1 MLLLFAKP
9 ILIGYFLSIKLPCFF
24 VDEAERRRKDT
35 ETTLALHQAM
45 TFINVSDYYATTT
58 GINSCNICPF
68 FVQSAIGL
76 LYILRS
82 IACMQ
87 CIRCGLLLQMS
98 RVAWSVC
105 LSVCWL
111 HGRNVEKRLDR
122 SRCRLNWLTLVGP
135 RNHCVSR
142 RSRSDEFICGLL

>member
-1 MLLLFAKP
+1 MLHANAPFICQADFNRLLFVDKAAM
-9 ILIGYFLSIKLPCFF
+9 FF

-35 ETTLALHQAM
+35 ETTSALHQAT

-68 FVQSAIGL
+68 FV
-76 LYILRS
+76 LYILGS

-87 CIRCGLLLQMS
+87 SIRCGLLLQMS
-98 RVAWSVC
+98 HVAWSVC
-105 LSVCWL
+105 LFVCWL
-111 HGRNVEKRLDR
+111 HGRDVEFKRLDR
-122 SRCRLNWLTLVGP
+122 SRCRLEWLTLVGP

-142 RSRSDEFICGLL
+142 RSRSDKFVCGLL